1 MRRSNRNC
9 VAVVT
14 VASLL
19 LFSAALARAENLS
32 GSTALQAL
40 AGKSFQFKCD
50 DQMYGYGR
58 FVSRTS
64 AWASY
69 RYNKDELERRAQAA
83 IRVNGGELC
92 FQSTGGVGEICAIFA
107 SKGAGSYRA
116 TSKDGWCDLR
126 VGGAVAKE

>member
-1 MRRSNRNC
+1 MVPPPVDDLSRIKGVMRRSKQNC
-9 VAVVT
+9 VI
-14 VASLL
+14 VAACALL
-19 LFSAALARAENLS
+19 LPATFACAENLS
-32 GSTALQAL
+32 GSSALQAL

-92 FQSTGGVGEICAIFA
+92 FQSAGGVGEICAIFA
-107 SKGAGSYRA
+107 SKGAGAYRA
-116 TSKDGWCDLR
+116 TSKDG
-126 VGGAVAKE
+126 